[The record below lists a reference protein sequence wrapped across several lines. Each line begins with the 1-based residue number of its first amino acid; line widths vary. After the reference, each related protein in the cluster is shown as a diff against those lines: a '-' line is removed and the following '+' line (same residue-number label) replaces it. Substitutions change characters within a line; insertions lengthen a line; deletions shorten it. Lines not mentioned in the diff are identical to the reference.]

1 MHCFRSNVSNAH
13 LYYFLFNINIDMT
26 DWRVP
31 NDLDA
36 AVAWNGS
43 NYFFKGCTVY
53 VYNDQSKRVEWNMGI
68 TSAFN
73 APCYIDTAVNCGNF
87 TYFFKGDKFY

>member
-53 VYNDQSKRVEWNMGI
+53 V
-68 TSAFN
+68 
-73 APCYIDTAVNCGNF
+73 
-87 TYFFKGDKFY
+87 